1 MMNTAQDIVVPIRPD
16 LQVVERR
23 VADLDDGY
31 TRLATM
37 LLEEYAGANLNR
49 RHYKVLLAVLRLT
62 YGWNKKSDRMTD
74 QQISDICKLPRQKV
88 NEAKNEL
95 ISMNIIIRE
104 GNRIGPNKNV
114 SEWDFSQCHQ
124 SGDTVTKA
132 GTKSVTKMGVVVSP
146 NQGHT
151 IDIIPKTLKTDPPKA
166 PKGETGK
173 EFSEQVLAE
182 AKQALGYYNELT
194 EGSCRSAEPFAV
206 LLTETKSRSGY
217 TLQDLQLVVRWV
229 VMTWKRRN
237 NTVAKPANICRVGRF
252 DGYLSDATQWQK
264 TFVDIDCQAVIDAYN
279 EVTAGHLAPAELY
292 PDREIAI
299 RELAGYLAKKT
310 PQGFRAY
317 FAAFLANARE
327 FHYGGADGTGFRAHF
342 DYLMKPETLRKVRE
356 GTL

>member
-1 MMNTAQDIVVPIRPD
+1 MNSTAEIFQFRAPEQRE
-16 LQVVERR
+16 ERR

-95 ISMNIIIRE
+95 ISMKIIIRE

-124 SGDTVTKA
+124 NGDTVTKVV
-132 GTKSVTKMGVVVSP
+132 TKSVTKMGIAVSP

-151 IDIIPKTLKTDPPKA
+151 IDIIPKTVKTDPPKA

-182 AKQALGYYNELT
+182 AKLALEYYNELT
-194 EGSCRSAEPFAV
+194 DGSCRSAEPFAV
-206 LLTETKSRSGY
+206 LLTETKSRSAY

-229 VMTWKRRN
+229 VQTWKRRN
-237 NTVAKPANICRVGRF
+237 NTVAKPANICRVNRF
-252 DGYLSDATQWQK
+252 DGYLSDAEVWQK
-264 TFVDIDCQAVIDAYN
+264 TCVDIDCQAVIDAYN
-279 EVTAGHLAPAELY
+279 DVTAGRMAPADLY
-292 PDREIAI
+292 RDRSIAI
-299 RELAGYLAKKT
+299 RELASHLAKQT
-310 PQGFRAY
+310 PEGFRAY
-317 FAAFLANARE
+317 FRAFLADARE
-327 FHYGGADGTGFRAHF
+327 YYFGGADGLGWRADF
-342 DYLMKPETLRKVRE
+342 DYLMQPKTLRKVRE

>member
-95 ISMNIIIRE
+95 ISMKIIVRE

-124 SGDTVTKA
+124 NRDTVTKA
-132 GTKSVTKMGVVVSP
+132 VTKSVTKMGIAVSP

-151 IDIIPKTLKTDPPKA
+151 IDIIPKTVKTDPPKA
-166 PKGETGK
+166 PKGENGK

-182 AKQALGYYNELT
+182 AKQALEYYNELT
-194 EGSCRSAEPFAV
+194 DGSCRSAEPFAV
-206 LLTETKSRSGY
+206 LLTETKSRSAY

-252 DGYLSDATQWQK
+252 DGCPPTRA
-264 TFVDIDCQAVIDAYN
+264 
-279 EVTAGHLAPAELY
+279 
-292 PDREIAI
+292 EIADAI
-299 RELAGYLAKKT
+299 GCKSPNSADLHLRAMAKK
-310 PQGFRAY
+310 
-317 FAAFLANARE
+317 
-327 FHYGGADGTGFRAHF
+327 GAIKLFPGISRGIKIIKQA
-342 DYLMKPETLRKVRE
+342 EA
-356 GTL
+356 